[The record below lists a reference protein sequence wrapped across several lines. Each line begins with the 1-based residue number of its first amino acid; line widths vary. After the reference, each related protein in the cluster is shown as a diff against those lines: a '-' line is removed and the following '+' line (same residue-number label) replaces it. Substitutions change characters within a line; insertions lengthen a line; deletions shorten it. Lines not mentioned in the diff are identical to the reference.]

1 MNWCVPNKMLQGEGR
16 SVSPVPS
23 HWGAGRLAKRKAD
36 RETVEGGE
44 WGVGS
49 GEWGVESLVG
59 SSPRHS
65 SHKCSSAPHFSC
77 SRYLVEYPT
86 LNTLILYI

>member
-1 MNWCVPNKMLQGEGR
+1 MLQGEGR

-49 GEWGVESLVG
+49 GELNLWLALPLVIVVT
-59 SSPRHS
+59 
-65 SHKCSSAPHFSC
+65 SARQPHTF
-77 SRYLVEYPT
+77 LVHDT
-86 LNTLILYI
+86 

>member
-49 GEWGVESLVG
+49 GELNLFP
-59 SSPRHS
+59 SS
-65 SHKCSSAPHFSC
+65 
-77 SRYLVEYPT
+77 
-86 LNTLILYI
+86 